1 MLFTEFRKKRT
12 KNILFLLDEP
22 ASNLHSSAQ
31 AKILDAINELSKDSL
46 VIYSTHSHH
55 LINPDWLSSTY
66 VCINESLSETTLAG
80 DFDESNTAIFAE
92 KYYSY
97 VGKGYSSDKISYF
110 QPILDKLDY
119 KPSIVEPIPDIVIIE
134 GKNDW
139 YTFKYFSQI
148 SNKDPKINF
157 YPGAGATN
165 LYDIIRLYL
174 AWGKNFLVILDGDE
188 TGKLYKTKYT
198 NTFGKLIENKIFTLY
213 DIFQSEFEAE
223 DLIID
228 DDKKNII
235 CEIFGEEVYDNLNKN
250 LKETLN
256 KAINELLIKNK
267 KLYLPE
273 SYKNFQK
280 LFRFINKK
288 LEML

>member
-1 MLFTEFRKKRT
+1 M
-12 KNILFLLDEP
+12 
-22 ASNLHSSAQ
+22 
-31 AKILDAINELSKDSL
+31 KIRYFITR
-46 VIYSTHSHH
+46 I
-55 LINPDWLSSTY
+55 
-66 VCINESLSETTLAG
+66 SLSYITI
-80 DFDESNTAIFAE
+80 IFFS
-92 KYYSY
+92 K
-97 VGKGYSSDKISYF
+97 YSSIGF
-110 QPILDKLDY
+110 I
-119 KPSIVEPIPDIVIIE
+119 
-134 GKNDW
+134 
-139 YTFKYFSQI
+139 
-148 SNKDPKINF
+148 KDPKINF

>member
-1 MLFTEFRKKRT
+1 M
-12 KNILFLLDEP
+12 
-22 ASNLHSSAQ
+22 
-31 AKILDAINELSKDSL
+31 
-46 VIYSTHSHH
+46 
-55 LINPDWLSSTY
+55 
-66 VCINESLSETTLAG
+66 
-80 DFDESNTAIFAE
+80 
-92 KYYSY
+92 
-97 VGKGYSSDKISYF
+97 
-110 QPILDKLDY
+110 
-119 KPSIVEPIPDIVIIE
+119 EPIPDIVIIE

-256 KAINELLIKNK
+256 KAMRARRGCRPRGRETENIRNFYTIAIIIFPYNHVYIMHFFQEQLCRLVAHRQISSLL
-267 KLYLPE
+267 
-273 SYKNFQK
+273 
-280 LFRFINKK
+280 R
-288 LEML
+288 